1 MSKELVVSYDEGK
14 VKIVILESGRIQEL
28 HEDEVGNNFTVGDI
42 VLGKIKKLAPS
53 LNACFVNIGYEKDAF
68 LHYHDLGP
76 QIKSSLKYIK
86 GVSSGKINTP
96 KLSSFSFEE
105 DINKDG
111 VIQDV
116 LSPNQEILVQITK
129 EPISTKGPRISSEI
143 SLAGRY
149 LVLIPFAS
157 KTSISRNIST
167 HEEKDRL
174 RKVGDQIRPSGFGMI
189 IRTVAE
195 GRTVEELQSD
205 LRYLLN
211 KWNTVCY
218 RNIKKGKPPV
228 KILGELDKASSILRD
243 NFNEDF
249 VSITC
254 DDEDLVQEMKD
265 YLDVIAPEKSKI
277 VKYYDSHI
285 PIFEYYNVDKQI
297 KQLFGKH
304 VNIHQSKGAYLI
316 IEHTEALHVIDVNS
330 GNVTANQRS
339 QEDAALHV
347 NKLAAAEIARQL
359 RLRDIGGIIVI
370 DFIDLT
376 SSQHKKELYEY
387 LREVMKDDKAKH
399 KILPPS
405 KFGLVQ
411 ITRQRVR
418 PQKQVNT
425 TEENPNPN
433 GKVESPIVLIDKI
446 QECISNTVS
455 SSYKG
460 KIFLHVHPFVAAYL
474 SKGMSSIRNQWFIK
488 YKRWVRII
496 SRDSFKY
503 LEFQVQNEKKDILYK
518 DSN

>member
-1 MSKELVVSYDEGK
+1 MSKELIVSYEEGK
-14 VKIVILESGRIQEL
+14 VKIVILEGGRIKEL
-28 HEDEVGNNFTVGDI
+28 HEDEVGSNFSVGDI
-42 VLGKIKKLAPS
+42 ILGKVKKLAPS

-76 QIKSSLKYIK
+76 QIKSSLKYCKSI
-86 GVSSGKINTP
+86 SSGKINSP
-96 KLSSFSFEE
+96 KLTSFSFEE
-105 DINKDG
+105 DISKNG

-116 LSPNQEILVQITK
+116 LSPHQEILVQITK

-157 KTSISRNIST
+157 KTSISRNVST
-167 HEEKDRL
+167 FEEKDRL
-174 RKVGDQIRPSGFGMI
+174 KKIGEQIRPNGFGLI

-195 GRTVEELQSD
+195 GKTVEELQSD
-205 LRYLLN
+205 LHYLIN
-211 KWNTVCY
+211 KWNNICF

-249 VSITC
+249 INIIC
-254 DDEDLVQEMKD
+254 DDEELVQEMKD
-265 YLDVIAPEKSKI
+265 YLKVIAPEKSKI

-285 PIFEYYNVDKQI
+285 PIFEYYNIDKQM

-304 VNIHQSKGAYLI
+304 VNIYQSKGAYLI

-330 GNVTANQRS
+330 GNVTANQKS

-359 RLRDIGGIIVI
+359 RLRDIGGIIVV

-387 LREVMKDDKAKH
+387 LKEVMKDDKAKH

-425 TEENPNPN
+425 TEDNPNTN
-433 GKVESPIVLIDKI
+433 GKIESPIVLIGRI
-446 QECISNTVS
+446 REHMAETMN
-455 SSYKG
+455 SYKG
-460 KIFLHVHPFVAAYL
+460 KIYLHAHPFVAAYL
-474 SKGMSSIRNQWFIK
+474 TKGFTSIRNKWFFK
-488 YKRWVRII
+488 HKRWVKII
-496 SRDSFKY
+496 PRDSFKY
-503 LEFQVQNEKKDILYK
+503 LEFQIQGEKKEILHKY
-518 DSN
+518 SN

>member
-1 MSKELVVSYDEGK
+1 MSKELIISYEEGK
-14 VKIVILESGRIQEL
+14 VRIVILEGGRIQEL
-28 HEDEVGNNFTVGDI
+28 HDDEVGNNFTVGDI
-42 VLGKIKKLAPS
+42 ILGKVKKLAPS

-76 QIKSSLKYIK
+76 QIRSSLKYSK
-86 GVSSGKINTP
+86 GVSSGKINSP
-96 KLSSFSFEE
+96 KLTSFSFEE

-116 LSPNQEILVQITK
+116 LSSNQEILVQITK
-129 EPISTKGPRISSEI
+129 EPISTKGPRLSSEI

-167 HEEKDRL
+167 SAEKERL
-174 RKVGDQIRPSGFGMI
+174 KKVGEQIRPKGFGLI
-189 IRTVAE
+189 IRTVAD
-195 GRTVEELQSD
+195 GKTVEELQSD

-211 KWNTVCY
+211 KWNNICF
-218 RNIKKGKPPV
+218 RNIKKGRPPM

-249 VSITC
+249 LSIVC
-254 DDEDLVQEMKD
+254 DDEDLVREIKD

-277 VKYYDSHI
+277 VKYYNSHI
-285 PIFEYYNVDKQI
+285 PIFEYYNIDKQI

-304 VNIHQSKGAYLI
+304 VNIYQSKGAYLI

-330 GNVTANQRS
+330 GNVTANQKS

-347 NKLAAAEIARQL
+347 NKLAAAEISRQL
-359 RLRDIGGIIVI
+359 RLRDIGGIIVV

-387 LREVMKDDKAKH
+387 LKAMMKDDKAKH

-418 PQKQVNT
+418 PQKQLNT
-425 TEENPNPN
+425 TEDNPNFN
-433 GKVESPIVLIDKI
+433 GKIESPIILIDRI
-446 QECISNTVS
+446 QEYMTNILG
-455 SSYKG
+455 SYKG
-460 KIFLHVHPFVAAYL
+460 KVYLHTHPFVAAYL
-474 SKGMSSIRNQWFIK
+474 TKGLKSIRNEWFLT
-488 YKRWVRII
+488 YKRWVKVV

-503 LEFQVQNEKKDILYK
+503 LEFQILNEKKEILYK
-518 DSN
+518 HSN

>member
-1 MSKELVVSYDEGK
+1 MSKELVVSYDDGK
-14 VKIVILESGRIQEL
+14 VRIVILEEGRIQEF
-28 HEDEVGNNFTVGDI
+28 HEDEVGNNFTVGDVI
-42 VLGKIKKLAPS
+42 LGKIKKLAPS

-76 QIKSSLKYIK
+76 QVKSSIKYSK
-86 GVSSGKINTP
+86 GVSSGKINSP
-96 KLSSFSFEE
+96 KLTSFSFEE

-111 VIQDV
+111 IIQNI
-116 LSPNQEILVQITK
+116 LSPGQEILVQITK

-167 HEEKDRL
+167 SEEKDRL
-174 RKVGDQIRPSGFGMI
+174 RKIGDQIRPSGFGLI

-195 GRTVEELQSD
+195 GKTVEELQSD

-211 KWNTVCY
+211 KWNTACF
-218 RNIKKGKPPV
+218 RNIKRGKPPV

-254 DDEDLVQEMKD
+254 DNEELVQEMRD
-265 YLDVIAPEKSKI
+265 YLSIIAPEKSKI

-304 VNIHQSKGAYLI
+304 VNIYQSKGAYLI
-316 IEHTEALHVIDVNS
+316 IEHTEAMHVIDVNS
-330 GNVTANQRS
+330 GNVTASQKS

-376 SSQHKKELYEY
+376 SSQHKKDLYEY
-387 LREVMKDDKAKH
+387 LKEVMKNDKAKH

-405 KFGLVQ
+405 KFGLIQ

-418 PQKQVNT
+418 PQKQLNT
-425 TEENPNPN
+425 TEDNPNPN
-433 GKVESPIVLIDKI
+433 GKVESSIILVDRI
-446 QECISNTVS
+446 QEQIANVIASQQ
-455 SSYKG
+455 G
-460 KIFLHVHPFVAAYL
+460 KIYLHVHPFVAAYL
-474 SKGMSSIRNQWFIK
+474 TKGLRSVRNEWFLK

-496 SRDSFKY
+496 ARDSFKY
-503 LEFQVQNEKKDILYK
+503 LEFQIQNDKKEVLYRH
-518 DSN
+518 SN

>member
-1 MSKELVVSYDEGK
+1 MSKELVISYEDNK
-14 VKIVILESGRIQEL
+14 VKIVILEDGRIQEL
-28 HEDEVGNNFTVGDI
+28 HEDEIGNNFTVGDI
-42 VLGKIKKLAPS
+42 ILGKIKKLAPS

-86 GVSSGKINTP
+86 GVSCGKINSP
-96 KLSSFSFEE
+96 RLNSFSFEE
-105 DINKDG
+105 DIDKDG
-111 VIQDV
+111 VIQDI

-167 HEEKDRL
+167 TEEKDRL
-174 RKVGDQIRPSGFGMI
+174 RKIGDQIRPSGFGLI

-195 GRTVEELQSD
+195 GKSVEELQSD

-211 KWNTVCY
+211 KWNTICF

-243 NFNEDF
+243 NFNGDF

-254 DDEDLVQEMKD
+254 DDEDLVQEIKD
-265 YLDVIAPEKSKI
+265 YLHIIAPEKSKI

-285 PIFEYYNVDKQI
+285 PIFEYYNIDKQI

-304 VNIHQSKGAYLI
+304 VNIYQSKGAYLI

-330 GNVTANQRS
+330 GNITANQKS

-359 RLRDIGGIIVI
+359 RLRDLGGIIVI

-376 SSQHKKELYEY
+376 SSQHKKELYEFFK
-387 LREVMKDDKAKH
+387 EVMKNDKAKH

-411 ITRQRVR
+411 LTRQRVR

-425 TEENPNPN
+425 TEDNPNPN
-433 GKVESPIVLIDKI
+433 GKIESPIVLLDRI
-446 QECISNTVS
+446 QEHIFNFLASP
-455 SSYKG
+455 KEK
-460 KIFLHVHPFVAAYL
+460 KIYLHVHPFVAAYL
-474 SKGMSSIRNQWFIK
+474 TKGLKSIRNMWFLK
-488 YKRWVRII
+488 YKKWVKVIP
-496 SRDSFKY
+496 RDSFKY
-503 LEFQVQNEKKDILYK
+503 LEFQIQNDKKEILYMF
-518 DSN
+518 SN

>member
-1 MSKELVVSYDEGK
+1 MSKELVVSYEEGK
-14 VKIVILESGRIQEL
+14 VKIVILEGGRIQEL
-28 HEDEVGNNFTVGDI
+28 HEDEVGSNFTVGDI
-42 VLGKIKKLAPS
+42 ILGKVKKLAPS
-53 LNACFVNIGYEKDAF
+53 LNACFVNIGYPKDAF

-76 QIKSSLKYIK
+76 QVKSSLKYIK
-86 GVSSGKINTP
+86 GVSAGKINTP
-96 KLSSFSFEE
+96 KLTSFSFEE

-111 VIQDV
+111 LIQNV
-116 LSPNQEILVQITK
+116 LAPNQEILVQITK

-167 HEEKDRL
+167 SEEKDRL
-174 RKVGDQIRPSGFGMI
+174 RKVGDQIRPSGFGLI

-195 GRTVEELQSD
+195 GKTAEELQSD

-211 KWNTVCY
+211 KWNSVCY

-249 VSITC
+249 ISITC
-254 DDEDLVQEMKD
+254 DDENLAQEMQD
-265 YLDVIAPEKSKI
+265 YLSVIAPEKSKL

-285 PIFEYYNVDKQI
+285 PIFEYYNIDKQI

-316 IEHTEALHVIDVNS
+316 IEHTEAMHVIDVNS
-330 GNVTANQRS
+330 GNVTANQKT

-370 DFIDLT
+370 DFIDLI

-387 LREVMKDDKAKH
+387 LKEVMKDDKAKH

-405 KFGLVQ
+405 KFGLIQV
-411 ITRQRVR
+411 TRQRVR
-418 PQKQVNT
+418 PQKQLNT
-425 TEENPNPN
+425 TEDNPNPN
-433 GKVESPIVLIDKI
+433 GKIESPIVLIDRI
-446 QECISNTVS
+446 QENISNIITS
-455 SSYKG
+455 QKG
-460 KIFLHVHPFVAAYL
+460 RIYLHVHPFVAAYL
-474 SKGMSSIRNQWFIK
+474 TKGLKSIRNEWFFK
-488 YKRWVRII
+488 YKRWIKII
-496 SRDSFKY
+496 PRDSFKY
-503 LEFQVQNEKKDILYK
+503 LEFQILNDKKEVLHKY
-518 DSN
+518 SN